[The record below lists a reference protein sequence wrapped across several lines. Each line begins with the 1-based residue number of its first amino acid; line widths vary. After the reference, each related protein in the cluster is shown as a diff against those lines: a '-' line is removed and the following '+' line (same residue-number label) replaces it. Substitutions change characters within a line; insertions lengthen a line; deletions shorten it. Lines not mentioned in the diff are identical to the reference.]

1 MKSYPIREALAAA
14 IYAFDVNDSKVVK
27 ETCFKKDVDETNP
40 VGLIENFSNK
50 SIINSYLT
58 RDDKK
63 DLTIPSPPIEVN
75 ESHFTRAD
83 EIKDYIQHTILMF
96 TLRSS
101 SGAAPDFMSKINE
114 LLQKE
119 TVSYRDFGILAW
131 APKVASD
138 FMIKDKVRETTS
150 QFESASNFVG
160 TIGKKVSLTF
170 TLIES
175 KFIGRDI
182 NCWMCFGHDECGN
195 LITYWAKDESKIV
208 KDGRIDAKVKSHTIN
223 NTRGGSKVTM
233 LNYVK
238 VVS

>member
-27 ETCFKKDVDETNP
+27 ETYFKKDVDETNP

-58 RDDKK
+58 RDEKTDS
-63 DLTIPSPPIEVN
+63 TIPSPPIKVN

-119 TVSYRDFGILAW
+119 TVSYHDFGILAW
-131 APKVASD
+131 APKVAND
-138 FMIKDKVRETTS
+138 FMIKDKVRETVS
-150 QFESASNFVG
+150 QFESTSNFIG
-160 TIGKKVSLTF
+160 AIGKKVSLTF

-182 NCWMCFGHDECGN
+182 NCWMCIGHDECGN
-195 LITYWAKDESKIV
+195 LINYWAKDESKIV
-208 KDGRIDAKVKSHTIN
+208 KDGRIDAKVKSHVLS
-223 NTRGGSKVTM
+223 NTQSRYKITM

-238 VVS
+238 VVL

>member
-27 ETCFKKDVDETNP
+27 ETCFKKDMNENNP
-40 VGLIENFSNK
+40 IGLIEKFSNK

-58 RDDKK
+58 RNDDKT
-63 DLTIPSPPIEVN
+63 DSTIPLPPIEVN

-101 SGAAPDFMSKINE
+101 SGEAPEFMSKINE

-131 APKVASD
+131 APKVAND
-138 FMIKDKVRETTS
+138 FMIKDKIRETVS
-150 QFESASNFVG
+150 QFESTSNFVG
-160 TIGKKVSLTF
+160 TIGKREESF
-170 TLIES
+170 THI
-175 KFIGRDI
+175 
-182 NCWMCFGHDECGN
+182 H
-195 LITYWAKDESKIV
+195 TY
-208 KDGRIDAKVKSHTIN
+208 
-223 NTRGGSKVTM
+223 
-233 LNYVK
+233 
-238 VVS
+238 